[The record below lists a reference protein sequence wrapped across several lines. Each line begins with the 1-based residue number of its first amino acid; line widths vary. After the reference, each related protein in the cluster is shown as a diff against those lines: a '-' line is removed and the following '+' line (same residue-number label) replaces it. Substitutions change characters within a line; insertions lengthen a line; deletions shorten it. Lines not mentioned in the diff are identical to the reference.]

1 MKLRTTD
8 QMDRMDLTDL
18 TDLTDP
24 TDLTMVVKMDQTM
37 MVKAKV
43 QTEKDEKSQ

>member
-1 MKLRTTD
+1 MD
-8 QMDRMDLTDL
+8 QTDLTDL

-37 MVKAKV
+37 VVKTKV